1 MKQKRFLAH
10 DTAAQGK
17 PETYRIINAA
27 GKEVTSFTLNDEQPG
42 VTLHLERPGLAI
54 EAPVKR
60 LEREAWSYYEA
71 LVQTLDKI
79 DAINPAA
86 ALSIFGQM
94 FTDDKE

>member
-1 MKQKRFLAH
+1 M
-10 DTAAQGK
+10 
-17 PETYRIINAA
+17 
-27 GKEVTSFTLNDEQPG
+27 TSFTLNDERPG
-42 VTLHLERPGLAI
+42 VTLHLERPGLAV

-86 ALSIFGQM
+86 ALALFAQM
-94 FTDDKE
+94 FTTEE

>member
-1 MKQKRFLAH
+1 MKQKRFLAR
-10 DTAAQGK
+10 AAAAPGK

-42 VTLHLERPGLAI
+42 VTLHLERPGLAV

-86 ALSIFGQM
+86 ALALFAQM
-94 FTDDKE
+94 FSEEE